1 MIKLTKLSIR
11 NFMSF
16 GNVPQVLDLSE
27 FPMTLI
33 QGINRDK
40 TDNEPES
47 EIDIENASSS
57 LSEKPSNG
65 SGKSSILSALNYVIF
80 GESIA
85 NKIKKSN
92 LVNKINKKNL
102 EVSLEFEKD
111 GTQYRIERGRSPEYL
126 RFFVNGED
134 LAQGENKDT
143 QEDINRAI
151 GMSPDLFYQIC
162 LMTASAPTF
171 MEMNA
176 AGQREIIEQLLGVQ
190 ILTDKAEKLKE
201 KVKEVKQI
209 IATEEVRLAT
219 VKSANDEIIKRNE
232 IQKAD
237 YQNKLNEYEAN
248 RNKKIEEYEKGYKVL
263 AEVDIEKEIEN
274 HKFNESVNQ
283 IIADNAK
290 ITSDKNENTKK
301 LDGLNVNLTNFKN
314 SLENLSKINI
324 EDEIKKHKEIES
336 IQEKNKEVSTKI
348 LEESNKL
355 NDVDRQLIEVSHTLT
370 NLAQQNIGITNET
383 KQLNEKIES
392 ENKIIK
398 DNEENLKKIENNT
411 CPTCGAKLTGENTK
425 LSEKYNESIK
435 VSNEKI
441 SGFRNQITENDNK
454 LKEIKDRIDVQKKLE
469 SSITENKTTIS
480 KAITELQGKII
491 KDLPSVYYKDIKDVY
506 EHQNKI
512 NLLNSEIEKT
522 NKDIEEINKVIAGLV
537 VKPVPEKVKT
547 FYETMQQAM
556 VHSETMKNMQEQIDK
571 IKKEENPYTELL
583 KKCEKVE
590 LMPYDESLKKSSED
604 DLNHLDFLVK
614 LLTNKD
620 SFVRKKIVEQN
631 LAYLNLKIKNYL
643 QMMGSLHVVIFNPDL
658 SFDITKFGES
668 FDFAGLSRGE
678 KTSVILAL
686 NFAFRDLYELINEPI
701 NVMFV
706 DELIDNGL
714 DKYSASNV
722 ISILQKYSEQ
732 NKNIFVVSHRKDIQ
746 ARMNR
751 ILTVVMELGFSE
763 IKGNINEN

>member
-47 EIDIENASSS
+47 ETDIENASAS

-143 QEDINRAI
+143 QEDINKAI

-237 YQNKLNEYEAN
+237 YQNKLNEYETN
-248 RNKKIEEYEKGYKVL
+248 RNKKVEEYEKAYKVL

-290 ITSDKNENTKK
+290 ITLDKNENTKK
-301 LDGLNVNLTNFKN
+301 LDSLNINLTDIKN
-314 SLENLSKINI
+314 ALESLSKINI
-324 EDEIKKHKEIES
+324 EEEIKKHKEIES

-425 LSEKYNESIK
+425 LSEKYIESIK

-469 SSITENKTTIS
+469 SSITENKNTIS
-480 KAITELQGKII
+480 KGITELQGKII

-763 IKGNINEN
+763 IQGLK

>member
-47 EIDIENASSS
+47 EIDIENASAS

-143 QEDINRAI
+143 QEDINKAI

-248 RNKKIEEYEKGYKVL
+248 RNKKVEEYEKGYKVL

-301 LDGLNVNLTNFKN
+301 LDSLNINLTNIKN
-314 SLENLSKINI
+314 SLESLSKINI
-324 EDEIKKHKEIES
+324 EEEIKKHKEIES

-425 LSEKYNESIK
+425 LSEKYIESIK

-480 KAITELQGKII
+480 KGITELQGKII

-763 IKGNINEN
+763 IQGLK

>member
-47 EIDIENASSS
+47 ETDIENTSAS

-248 RNKKIEEYEKGYKVL
+248 RNKKVEEYEKGYKVL

-301 LDGLNVNLTNFKN
+301 LDSLNVNLTNFKN

-522 NKDIEEINKVIAGLV
+522 NKDIEEIKKVIAGLV

-763 IKGNINEN
+763 IKGNI

>member
-47 EIDIENASSS
+47 ETDIENASAS

-301 LDGLNVNLTNFKN
+301 LDSLNVNLTNFKN

-480 KAITELQGKII
+480 KGITELQGKII

-512 NLLNSEIEKT
+512 NLLNSEIEKA

-763 IKGNINEN
+763 IQGLK

>member
-47 EIDIENASSS
+47 ETDIENASAS

-143 QEDINRAI
+143 QEDINKAI

-248 RNKKIEEYEKGYKVL
+248 RNKKVEEYEKGYKVL

-290 ITSDKNENTKK
+290 ITLDKNENTKK
-301 LDGLNVNLTNFKN
+301 LDGLNVNLINFKN
-314 SLENLSKINI
+314 SLESLSKINI

-411 CPTCGAKLTGENTK
+411 CPTCGAKLIGENTK
-425 LSEKYNESIK
+425 LSEKYIESIK

-480 KAITELQGKII
+480 KGITELQGKII

-512 NLLNSEIEKT
+512 NLLNSGIEKT

-583 KKCEKVE
+583 KKCEKIE

-763 IKGNINEN
+763 IQGLK

>member
-143 QEDINRAI
+143 QEDINKAI

-248 RNKKIEEYEKGYKVL
+248 RNKKVEEYEKGYKVL

-290 ITSDKNENTKK
+290 ITLDKNENTKK
-301 LDGLNVNLTNFKN
+301 LDSLNINLTNIKN

-324 EDEIKKHKEIES
+324 EEEIKKHKEIES

-392 ENKIIK
+392 ENKIIR

-480 KAITELQGKII
+480 KGIAELQGKII

-522 NKDIEEINKVIAGLV
+522 NKDIEEINKVIAALV

-763 IKGNINEN
+763 IQGLK

>member
-143 QEDINRAI
+143 QEDINKAI

-301 LDGLNVNLTNFKN
+301 LDSLNINLTNIKN
-314 SLENLSKINI
+314 ALESLSKINI

-480 KAITELQGKII
+480 KGITELQGKII

-763 IKGNINEN
+763 IQGLK

>member
-47 EIDIENASSS
+47 ETDIENASAS

-143 QEDINRAI
+143 QEDINKAI

-237 YQNKLNEYEAN
+237 YQNKLNEYETN
-248 RNKKIEEYEKGYKVL
+248 RNKKVEEYEKGYKVL

-301 LDGLNVNLTNFKN
+301 LDSLNINLTNIKN
-314 SLENLSKINI
+314 ALESLSKINI
-324 EDEIKKHKEIES
+324 EEEIKKHKEIES

-425 LSEKYNESIK
+425 LSEKYIESIK

-441 SGFRNQITENDNK
+441 SGFRNQIAENDNK

-480 KAITELQGKII
+480 KGITELQGKII

-547 FYETMQQAM
+547 FYETLQQAM

-763 IKGNINEN
+763 IQGLK

>member
-143 QEDINRAI
+143 QEDINKAI

-248 RNKKIEEYEKGYKVL
+248 RNKKVEEYEKGYKVL

-301 LDGLNVNLTNFKN
+301 LDSLNINLTNIKN
-314 SLENLSKINI
+314 ALESLSKINI
-324 EDEIKKHKEIES
+324 EEEIKKHKEIES

-425 LSEKYNESIK
+425 LSEKYIESIK

-480 KAITELQGKII
+480 KGIIELQGKII

-763 IKGNINEN
+763 IQGLK

>member
-47 EIDIENASSS
+47 ETDIENASAS

-143 QEDINRAI
+143 QEDINKAI

-248 RNKKIEEYEKGYKVL
+248 RNKKVEEYEKGYKVL

-290 ITSDKNENTKK
+290 ITLDKNENTKK
-301 LDGLNVNLTNFKN
+301 LDSLNINLTNIKN
-314 SLENLSKINI
+314 ALESLSKINI
-324 EDEIKKHKEIES
+324 EEEIKKHKEIES

-425 LSEKYNESIK
+425 LSEKYIESIK

-441 SGFRNQITENDNK
+441 SGFRNQIAENDNK

-480 KAITELQGKII
+480 KGITELQGKII

-547 FYETMQQAM
+547 FYETLQQAM

-763 IKGNINEN
+763 IQGLK

>member
-47 EIDIENASSS
+47 ETDIENASAS

-301 LDGLNVNLTNFKN
+301 LDSLNVNLTNFKN

-480 KAITELQGKII
+480 KGITELQGKII

-512 NLLNSEIEKT
+512 NLLNSEIEKA

-537 VKPVPEKVKT
+537 VEAVPEKVKT

-763 IKGNINEN
+763 IQGLK

>member
-47 EIDIENASSS
+47 ETDIENASAS

-143 QEDINRAI
+143 QEDINKAI

-248 RNKKIEEYEKGYKVL
+248 RNKKVEEYEKGYKVL

-301 LDGLNVNLTNFKN
+301 LDSLNINLTNIKN
-314 SLENLSKINI
+314 ALESLSKINI
-324 EDEIKKHKEIES
+324 EEEIKKHKEIES

-425 LSEKYNESIK
+425 LSEKYIESIK

-441 SGFRNQITENDNK
+441 SGFRNQIAENDNK

-469 SSITENKTTIS
+469 SSITETKTTIS
-480 KAITELQGKII
+480 KGITELQGKII

-547 FYETMQQAM
+547 FYETLQQAM

-763 IKGNINEN
+763 IQGLK

>member
-47 EIDIENASSS
+47 ETDIENASTS

-301 LDGLNVNLTNFKN
+301 LDSLNVNLTNFKN

-480 KAITELQGKII
+480 KGITELQGKII

-763 IKGNINEN
+763 IKGNI

>member
-47 EIDIENASSS
+47 ETDIENASAS

-143 QEDINRAI
+143 QEDINKAI

-248 RNKKIEEYEKGYKVL
+248 RNKKVEEYEKGYKVL

-301 LDGLNVNLTNFKN
+301 LDSLNINLTNIKN
-314 SLENLSKINI
+314 SLESLSKINI
-324 EDEIKKHKEIES
+324 EEEIKKHKEIES

-425 LSEKYNESIK
+425 LSEKYIESIK

-480 KAITELQGKII
+480 KGITELQGKII

-763 IKGNINEN
+763 IQGLK

>member
-143 QEDINRAI
+143 QEDINKAI

-237 YQNKLNEYEAN
+237 YQNKLNEYETN
-248 RNKKIEEYEKGYKVL
+248 RNKKVEEYEKAYKVL

-290 ITSDKNENTKK
+290 ITLDKNENTKK
-301 LDGLNVNLTNFKN
+301 LDSLNINLTNIKN
-314 SLENLSKINI
+314 ALESLSKINI
-324 EDEIKKHKEIES
+324 EEEIKKHKEIES

-425 LSEKYNESIK
+425 LSEKYIESIK

-441 SGFRNQITENDNK
+441 SGFRNQIAENDNK

-469 SSITENKTTIS
+469 SSITENKTIIS
-480 KAITELQGKII
+480 KGIAELQGKII

-763 IKGNINEN
+763 IQGLK

>member
-47 EIDIENASSS
+47 ETDIENASAS

-126 RFFVNGED
+126 RFFINGED

-143 QEDINRAI
+143 QEDINKAI

-248 RNKKIEEYEKGYKVL
+248 RNKKVEEYEKGYKVL

-290 ITSDKNENTKK
+290 ITLDKNENTKK
-301 LDGLNVNLTNFKN
+301 LDNLNINLTNIKN
-314 SLENLSKINI
+314 SLESLSKINI

-411 CPTCGAKLTGENTK
+411 CPTCGAKLIGENTK
-425 LSEKYNESIK
+425 LSEKYIESIK

-480 KAITELQGKII
+480 KGITELQGKII

-763 IKGNINEN
+763 IQGLK

>member
-47 EIDIENASSS
+47 ETDIENASAS

-143 QEDINRAI
+143 QEDINKAI

-237 YQNKLNEYEAN
+237 YQNKLNEYETN
-248 RNKKIEEYEKGYKVL
+248 RNKKVEEYEKGYKVL

-301 LDGLNVNLTNFKN
+301 LDSLNINLTNIKN
-314 SLENLSKINI
+314 ALESLSKINI
-324 EDEIKKHKEIES
+324 EEEIKKHKEIES

-425 LSEKYNESIK
+425 LSEKYIESIK

-480 KAITELQGKII
+480 KGITELQGKII

-763 IKGNINEN
+763 IQGLK

>member
-143 QEDINRAI
+143 QEDINKAI

-237 YQNKLNEYEAN
+237 YQNKLNEYETN
-248 RNKKIEEYEKGYKVL
+248 RNKKVEEYEKGYKVL

-301 LDGLNVNLTNFKN
+301 LDSLNINLTNIKN
-314 SLENLSKINI
+314 ALESLSKINI
-324 EDEIKKHKEIES
+324 EEEIKKHKEIES

-425 LSEKYNESIK
+425 LSEKYIESIK

-441 SGFRNQITENDNK
+441 SGFRNQIAENDNK

-480 KAITELQGKII
+480 KGITELQGKII

-763 IKGNINEN
+763 IQGLK

>member
-47 EIDIENASSS
+47 ETDIENASAS

-143 QEDINRAI
+143 QEDINKAI

-237 YQNKLNEYEAN
+237 YQNKLNEYETN
-248 RNKKIEEYEKGYKVL
+248 RNKKVEEYEKGYKVL

-301 LDGLNVNLTNFKN
+301 LDSLNINLTNIKN
-314 SLENLSKINI
+314 ALESLSKINI
-324 EDEIKKHKEIES
+324 EEEIKKHKEIES

-425 LSEKYNESIK
+425 LSEKYIESIK

-441 SGFRNQITENDNK
+441 SGFRNQIAENDNK

-469 SSITENKTTIS
+469 SSITENKTTIN
-480 KAITELQGKII
+480 KGITELQGKII

-547 FYETMQQAM
+547 FYETLQQAM

-763 IKGNINEN
+763 IQGLK

>member
-47 EIDIENASSS
+47 ETDIENASAS

-143 QEDINRAI
+143 QEDINKAI

-201 KVKEVKQI
+201 KVKEVRQI

-248 RNKKIEEYEKGYKVL
+248 RNKKVEEYEKGYKVL

-301 LDGLNVNLTNFKN
+301 LDSLNINLTNIKN
-314 SLENLSKINI
+314 SLESLSKINI
-324 EDEIKKHKEIES
+324 EEEIKKHKEIES

-425 LSEKYNESIK
+425 LSEKYIESIK

-480 KAITELQGKII
+480 KGITELQGKII

-763 IKGNINEN
+763 IQGLK

>member
-47 EIDIENASSS
+47 ETDIENASAS

-143 QEDINRAI
+143 QEDINKAI

-248 RNKKIEEYEKGYKVL
+248 RNKKVEEYEKGYKVL

-301 LDGLNVNLTNFKN
+301 LDNLNINLTNIKN
-314 SLENLSKINI
+314 SLESLSKINI

-411 CPTCGAKLTGENTK
+411 CPTCGAKLIGENTK
-425 LSEKYNESIK
+425 LSEKYIESIK

-480 KAITELQGKII
+480 KGITELQGKII

-763 IKGNINEN
+763 IQGLK

>member
-143 QEDINRAI
+143 QEDINKAI

-248 RNKKIEEYEKGYKVL
+248 RNKKVEEYEKGYKVL

-301 LDGLNVNLTNFKN
+301 LDSLNINLTNIKN
-314 SLENLSKINI
+314 SLESLSKINI
-324 EDEIKKHKEIES
+324 EEEIKKHKEIEI

-425 LSEKYNESIK
+425 LSEKYIESIK

-441 SGFRNQITENDNK
+441 SGFRNQIAENDNK

-480 KAITELQGKII
+480 KGITELQGKII

-763 IKGNINEN
+763 IQGLK

>member
-47 EIDIENASSS
+47 ETDIENASAS

-143 QEDINRAI
+143 QEDINKAI

-248 RNKKIEEYEKGYKVL
+248 RNKKVEEYEKGYKVL

-301 LDGLNVNLTNFKN
+301 LDSLNVNLTNFKN

-435 VSNEKI
+435 ISNEKI

-469 SSITENKTTIS
+469 SSITENKNTIS
-480 KAITELQGKII
+480 KGITELQGKII

>member
-143 QEDINRAI
+143 QEDINKAI

-237 YQNKLNEYEAN
+237 YQNKLNEYETN
-248 RNKKIEEYEKGYKVL
+248 RNKKVEEYEKGYKVL

-301 LDGLNVNLTNFKN
+301 LDSLNINLTNIKN
-314 SLENLSKINI
+314 SLESLSKINI
-324 EDEIKKHKEIES
+324 EEEIKKHKEIES

-480 KAITELQGKII
+480 KGITELQGKII

-547 FYETMQQAM
+547 FYETLQQAM

-763 IKGNINEN
+763 IQGLK

>member
-47 EIDIENASSS
+47 ETDIENASAS

-143 QEDINRAI
+143 QEDINKAI

-237 YQNKLNEYEAN
+237 YQNKLNEYETN
-248 RNKKIEEYEKGYKVL
+248 RNKKVEEYEKAYKVL

-290 ITSDKNENTKK
+290 ITLDKNENTKK
-301 LDGLNVNLTNFKN
+301 LDSLNINLTNIKN
-314 SLENLSKINI
+314 ALESLSKINI
-324 EDEIKKHKEIES
+324 EEEIKKHKEIES

-425 LSEKYNESIK
+425 LSEKYIESIK

-469 SSITENKTTIS
+469 SSINENKTTIS
-480 KAITELQGKII
+480 KGITELQGKII

-763 IKGNINEN
+763 IQGLK

>member
-47 EIDIENASSS
+47 ETDIENASAS

-143 QEDINRAI
+143 QEDINKAI

-248 RNKKIEEYEKGYKVL
+248 RNKKVEEYEKGYKVL

-301 LDGLNVNLTNFKN
+301 LDNLNINLTNIKN
-314 SLENLSKINI
+314 SLESLSKINI

-411 CPTCGAKLTGENTK
+411 CPTCGAKLIGENTK
-425 LSEKYNESIK
+425 LSEKYIESIK

-441 SGFRNQITENDNK
+441 FGFRNQITENDNK

-480 KAITELQGKII
+480 KGITELQGKII

-763 IKGNINEN
+763 IQGLK

>member
-143 QEDINRAI
+143 QEDINKAI

-248 RNKKIEEYEKGYKVL
+248 RNKKVEEYEKGYKVL

-301 LDGLNVNLTNFKN
+301 LDSLNINLTNIKN
-314 SLENLSKINI
+314 SLESLSKINI
-324 EDEIKKHKEIES
+324 EEEIKKHKEIES

-425 LSEKYNESIK
+425 LSEKYIEFIK

-480 KAITELQGKII
+480 KGITELQGKII

-763 IKGNINEN
+763 IQGLK

>member
-47 EIDIENASSS
+47 EIDNENASSS

-480 KAITELQGKII
+480 KGITELQGKII

-763 IKGNINEN
+763 IQGLK

>member
-143 QEDINRAI
+143 QEDINKAI

-237 YQNKLNEYEAN
+237 YQNKLNEYETN
-248 RNKKIEEYEKGYKVL
+248 RNKKVEEYEKGYKVL

-301 LDGLNVNLTNFKN
+301 LDSLNINLTNIKN
-314 SLENLSKINI
+314 ALESLSKINI
-324 EDEIKKHKEIES
+324 EEEIKKHKEIES

-425 LSEKYNESIK
+425 LSEKYIESIK

-441 SGFRNQITENDNK
+441 SGFRNQIAENDNK

-469 SSITENKTTIS
+469 SSITENKTTIN
-480 KAITELQGKII
+480 KGITELQGKII

-763 IKGNINEN
+763 IQGLK

>member
-143 QEDINRAI
+143 QEDINKAI

-237 YQNKLNEYEAN
+237 YQNKLNEYETN
-248 RNKKIEEYEKGYKVL
+248 RNKKVEEYEKGYKVL

-301 LDGLNVNLTNFKN
+301 LDSLNINLTNIKN
-314 SLENLSKINI
+314 SLESLSKINI
-324 EDEIKKHKEIES
+324 EEEIKKHKEIES

-480 KAITELQGKII
+480 KGITELQGKII

-763 IKGNINEN
+763 IQGLK

>member
-47 EIDIENASSS
+47 EIDIENASAS

-143 QEDINRAI
+143 QEDINKAI

-237 YQNKLNEYEAN
+237 YQNKLNEYETN
-248 RNKKIEEYEKGYKVL
+248 RNKKVEEYEKAYKVL

-290 ITSDKNENTKK
+290 ITLDKNENTKK
-301 LDGLNVNLTNFKN
+301 LDSLNINLTNIKN
-314 SLENLSKINI
+314 SLESLSKINI
-324 EDEIKKHKEIES
+324 EEEIKKHKEIES

-425 LSEKYNESIK
+425 LSEKYIESIK

-441 SGFRNQITENDNK
+441 SGFRNQIAENDNK

-480 KAITELQGKII
+480 KGITELQGKII

-763 IKGNINEN
+763 IQGLK

>member
-47 EIDIENASSS
+47 ETDIENASAS

-143 QEDINRAI
+143 QEDINKAI

-248 RNKKIEEYEKGYKVL
+248 RNKKVEEYEKGYKVL

-290 ITSDKNENTKK
+290 ITLDKNENTKK
-301 LDGLNVNLTNFKN
+301 LDSLNINLTNIKN
-314 SLENLSKINI
+314 ALESLSKINI
-324 EDEIKKHKEIES
+324 EEEIKKHKEIES

-425 LSEKYNESIK
+425 LSEKYIESIK

-480 KAITELQGKII
+480 KGITELQGKII

-763 IKGNINEN
+763 IQGLK

>member
-47 EIDIENASSS
+47 ETDIENASAS

-143 QEDINRAI
+143 QEDINKAI

-248 RNKKIEEYEKGYKVL
+248 RNKKVEEYEKGYKVL

-290 ITSDKNENTKK
+290 ITLDKNENTKK
-301 LDGLNVNLTNFKN
+301 LDNLNINLTNIKN
-314 SLENLSKINI
+314 SLESLSKINI

-392 ENKIIK
+392 ETKIIK

-411 CPTCGAKLTGENTK
+411 CPTCGAKLIGENTK
-425 LSEKYNESIK
+425 LSEKYIESIK

-441 SGFRNQITENDNK
+441 FGFRNQITENDNK

-480 KAITELQGKII
+480 KGITELQGKII

-512 NLLNSEIEKT
+512 NLLNSEIDKT

-763 IKGNINEN
+763 IQGLK

>member
-143 QEDINRAI
+143 QEDINKAI

-248 RNKKIEEYEKGYKVL
+248 RNKKVEEYEKGYKVL

-301 LDGLNVNLTNFKN
+301 LDSLNINLTNIKN
-314 SLENLSKINI
+314 SLESLSKINI
-324 EDEIKKHKEIES
+324 EEEIKKHKEIES

-425 LSEKYNESIK
+425 LSEKYIESIK

-480 KAITELQGKII
+480 KGITELQGKII

-763 IKGNINEN
+763 IQGLK

>member
-143 QEDINRAI
+143 QEDINKAI

-237 YQNKLNEYEAN
+237 YQNKLNEYETN
-248 RNKKIEEYEKGYKVL
+248 RNKKVEEYEKGYKVL

-301 LDGLNVNLTNFKN
+301 LDSLNINLTNIKN
-314 SLENLSKINI
+314 SLESLSKINI
-324 EDEIKKHKEIES
+324 EEEIKKHKEIES

-392 ENKIIK
+392 ENKIIR

-480 KAITELQGKII
+480 KGITELQGKII

-763 IKGNINEN
+763 IQGLK

>member
-47 EIDIENASSS
+47 ETDIENASSS

-143 QEDINRAI
+143 QEDINKAI

-248 RNKKIEEYEKGYKVL
+248 RNKKVEEYEKGYKVL

-290 ITSDKNENTKK
+290 ITSDKNENIKK
-301 LDGLNVNLTNFKN
+301 LDSLNINLTNIKN
-314 SLENLSKINI
+314 SLESLSKINI
-324 EDEIKKHKEIES
+324 EEEIKKHKEIES

-480 KAITELQGKII
+480 KGITELQGKII

-763 IKGNINEN
+763 IQGLK

>member
-47 EIDIENASSS
+47 ETDIENASAS

-143 QEDINRAI
+143 QEDINKAI

-248 RNKKIEEYEKGYKVL
+248 RNKKVEEYEKGYKVL

-290 ITSDKNENTKK
+290 ITSDKNENIKK
-301 LDGLNVNLTNFKN
+301 LDSLNINLTNIKN
-314 SLENLSKINI
+314 SLESLSKINI
-324 EDEIKKHKEIES
+324 EEEIKKHKEIES

-480 KAITELQGKII
+480 KGITELQGKII

-763 IKGNINEN
+763 IQGLK

>member
-143 QEDINRAI
+143 QEDINKAI

-237 YQNKLNEYEAN
+237 YQNKLNEYETN
-248 RNKKIEEYEKGYKVL
+248 RNKKVEEYEKGYKVL

-301 LDGLNVNLTNFKN
+301 LDSLNINLTNIKN

-324 EDEIKKHKEIES
+324 EEEIKKHKEIES

-480 KAITELQGKII
+480 KGIAELQGKII

-522 NKDIEEINKVIAGLV
+522 NKDIEEINKVIAALV

-763 IKGNINEN
+763 IQGLK

>member
-47 EIDIENASSS
+47 ETDIENASAS

-143 QEDINRAI
+143 QEDINKAI

-237 YQNKLNEYEAN
+237 YQNKLNEYETN
-248 RNKKIEEYEKGYKVL
+248 RNKKVEEYEKAYKVL

-301 LDGLNVNLTNFKN
+301 LDSLNINLTNIKN
-314 SLENLSKINI
+314 ALESLSKINI
-324 EDEIKKHKEIES
+324 EEEIKKHKEIES

-425 LSEKYNESIK
+425 LSEKYIESIK

-441 SGFRNQITENDNK
+441 SGFRNQIAENDNK

-480 KAITELQGKII
+480 KGITELQGKII

-547 FYETMQQAM
+547 FYETLQQAM

-763 IKGNINEN
+763 IQGLK